1 MSKQSEKLKA
11 YRQAC
16 FVVTDMDRDDPEDVV
31 RAWEAMQ
38 ARVEMLQAEVKTWM
52 DREAEKNRKLGA
64 CMIELQAYHAWAE
77 KIDRWHTELC
87 GMVGVPPVHPANA
100 RLDRPETAGRKDCH
114 E

>member
-38 ARVEMLQAEVKTWM
+38 ARVEQLQAEVKTWM

-64 CMIELQAYHAWAE
+64 YMVWAA
-77 KIDRWHTELC
+77 KVDAWHTELC
-87 GMVGVPPVHPANA
+87 GLLGIKPIHPANN
-100 RLDRPETAGRKDCH
+100 E
-114 E
+114 

>member
-1 MSKQSEKLKA
+1 
-11 YRQAC
+11 
-16 FVVTDMDRDDPEDVV
+16 
-31 RAWEAMQ
+31 MQ